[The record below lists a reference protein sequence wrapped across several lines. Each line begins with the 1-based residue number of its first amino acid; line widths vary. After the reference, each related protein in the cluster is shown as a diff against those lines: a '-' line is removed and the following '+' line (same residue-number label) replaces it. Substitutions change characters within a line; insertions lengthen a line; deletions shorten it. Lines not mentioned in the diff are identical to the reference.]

1 MKVVITGGTGFV
13 GRRLARALAAR
24 GELAGPGGSRQSI
37 DEIVLFDAVAPEGPV
52 PEAPDAAVVKGDLAD
67 PASVAG
73 AIDRP
78 DIAVFHLGAMVSGG
92 CEEDFDGAWQVNV
105 EGTRNVLEAARAVGS
120 APRLVFTSTMGA
132 FGGDYV
138 REPVGDFTKQ
148 SPQTTYGVSKSIG
161 ELLVNDYARKGF
173 VDARAARLATVIV
186 RAGKPNMALS
196 SYASA
201 VIREPLAG
209 IDYVCPVA
217 AETSMPMIGYETCV
231 GCLIRMA
238 ELDGDEIGP
247 RSHRQR
253 AGPLGE
259 RDGHAGSPAPGGGRP
274 IAGQGH
280 DRRGPAGRQGHVG
293 LAAGHGQPPVRA
305 ARPSQGPQRGRD
317 HPDVHPGLRR
327 RLSRAGRHAGAW

>member
-52 PEAPDAAVVKGDLAD
+52 PEAPDATVVKGDLAD

-78 DIAVFHLGAMVSGG
+78 DIVVFHLGAMVSGG

-247 RSHRQR
+247 DRTVNV
-253 AGPLGE
+253 
-259 RDGHAGSPAPGGGRP
+259 PGLS
-274 IAGQGH
+274 AS
-280 DRRGPAGRQGHVG
+280 VTEM
-293 LAAGHGQPPVRA
+293 LAALHRVAGDRSLGQVTIDADPLVAKVTSGWP
-305 ARPSQGPQRGRD
+305 RD
-317 HPDVHPGLRR
+317 TDNRRSAQLGLPKDRNVDEIIQTYI
-327 RLSRAGRHAGAW
+327 GDYVDG

>member
-52 PEAPDAAVVKGDLAD
+52 PEAPDATVVKGDLAD
-67 PASVAG
+67 PASGAG

-201 VIREPLAG
+201 VIREPLSG

-247 RSHRQR
+247 DRTVNV
-253 AGPLGE
+253 
-259 RDGHAGSPAPGGGRP
+259 PGLS
-274 IAGQGH
+274 AS
-280 DRRGPAGRQGHVG
+280 VTEM
-293 LAAGHGQPPVRA
+293 LAALHRVAGDRSLGKVTIDADPLVAKVTSGWP
-305 ARPSQGPQRGRD
+305 RD
-317 HPDVHPGLRR
+317 TDNRRSAQLGLPKDRNVDEIIQTYI
-327 RLSRAGRHAGAW
+327 GDYVDG

>member
-37 DEIVLFDAVAPEGPV
+37 DEIVLFDAVAPEGSV

-247 RSHRQR
+247 
-253 AGPLGE
+253 
-259 RDGHAGSPAPGGGRP
+259 
-274 IAGQGH
+274 
-280 DRRGPAGRQGHVG
+280 DRTVN
-293 LAAGHGQPPVRA
+293 V
-305 ARPSQGPQRGRD
+305 
-317 HPDVHPGLRR
+317 PGLSASVTEMLEALHRVAGDRSLGKVTIDADPLVAKVTSGWPRDTDNRR
-327 RLSRAGRHAGAW
+327 SAQLGLPKDRNVDEIIQTYIRDYVDG

>member
-24 GELAGPGGSRQSI
+24 GELAGPDGTRQSI

-52 PEAPDAAVVKGDLAD
+52 REAPDVTVVKGDLAD

-78 DIAVFHLGAMVSGG
+78 DIAIFHLGAMVSGG

-209 IDYVCPVA
+209 IDYVCPVS

-247 RSHRQR
+247 
-253 AGPLGE
+253 
-259 RDGHAGSPAPGGGRP
+259 
-274 IAGQGH
+274 
-280 DRRGPAGRQGHVG
+280 DRTVN
-293 LAAGHGQPPVRA
+293 V
-305 ARPSQGPQRGRD
+305 
-317 HPDVHPGLRR
+317 PGLSASVTEMLDALHRVAGDRSLGKVTIDADPLVAKVTSGWPRDTDNRR
-327 RLSRAGRHAGAW
+327 SARLGLPKDRNVDEIIQTYIGDYVDG

>member
-1 MKVVITGGTGFV
+1 MDQPTGYKRDETGEQPPYLHPEYRSTVLRAPKRPLVPLPHTLSEITGPVYGHEKV
-13 GRRLARALAAR
+13 GPLDHDLTRQHD
-24 GELAGPGGSRQSI
+24 GEPLGERV
-37 DEIVLFDAVAPEGPV
+37 IVLGRVMDSDGRPV
-52 PEAPDAAVVKGDLAD
+52 PDALTE
-67 PASVAG
+67 
-73 AIDRP
+73 I
-78 DIAVFHLGAMVSGG
+78 
-92 CEEDFDGAWQVNV
+92 WQANV

-201 VIREPLAG
+201 VIREPLSG

-247 RSHRQR
+247 DRTVNV
-253 AGPLGE
+253 
-259 RDGHAGSPAPGGGRP
+259 PGLS
-274 IAGQGH
+274 AS
-280 DRRGPAGRQGHVG
+280 VTEM
-293 LAAGHGQPPVRA
+293 LAALHRVAGDRSLGKVTIDADPLVAKVTSGWP
-305 ARPSQGPQRGRD
+305 RD
-317 HPDVHPGLRR
+317 TDNRRSAQLGLPKDRNVDEIIQTYI
-327 RLSRAGRHAGAW
+327 GDYVDG